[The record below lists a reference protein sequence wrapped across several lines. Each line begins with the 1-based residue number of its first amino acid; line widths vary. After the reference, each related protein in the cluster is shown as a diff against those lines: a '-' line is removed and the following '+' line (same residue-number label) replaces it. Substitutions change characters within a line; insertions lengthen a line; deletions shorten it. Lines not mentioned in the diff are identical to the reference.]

1 MDSSGKPG
9 GKEPKTL
16 LAQTLL
22 DLANL
27 LDSQWERFHRRYR
40 LVYIPWPSDDDLLN
54 WRRDLRQAWKG
65 DDRDVRYALANWT
78 GVVKTRNLESWVFN
92 PTPPYSVVPNYKI
105 LALSLAIGV
114 SELLPKLA
122 VCANPECPQ
131 PYFFKGRKTQRFCDR
146 PACAAYGQREHKR
159 NWWNEHGQEWKE
171 KQEATRMRRGKH
183 AKAKKV

>member
-1 MDSSGKPG
+1 MDSSGKPDS
-9 GKEPKTL
+9 KESKAR

-27 LDSQWERFHRRYR
+27 PDSQWKGFNRRYR
-40 LVYIPWPSDDDLLN
+40 HYYIPWPSENDLLN
-54 WRRDLRQAWKG
+54 WRMWLRKAWEG
-65 DDRDVRYALANWT
+65 DDRDVKFALAAWT
-78 GVVKTRNLESWVFN
+78 KVATRDNSESWVFD

-171 KQEATRMRRGKH
+171 QQETKRKRRGNH